1 MARKSDGTVYIDT
14 KMDTKGISKGVSE
27 TARKVSSLGSSI
39 KSLGDKIKNAFSEK
53 QTQGTT
59 LNLERLEEDISKYEA
74 SLNRLIE
81 KNKLFL
87 DIGGSAEESIFVE
100 TEKDIERLRLELDQ
114 LYAMRPKKIVSDT
127 GNGAAQ
133 SSKKMSSLKEAINSV
148 TKAFGNFRKA
158 TKKSHRGLLTM
169 LGTSILFST
178 VFRGL
183 NLITQG
189 FAEGLNNL
197 VQYSEEANGSMSALK
212 SSLTQL
218 KNSFATA
225 FMPII
230 TSATPALTQLMS
242 IISRATSYVSA
253 FVSALSGKST
263 YTKAVEVQEDYAASL
278 DKTADSAKKAQ
289 KYLSGLD
296 EIRTF
301 TEPEETTSISPESM
315 FTEEII
321 DSPILSFADKVRG
334 VINEIKTL
342 IQNED
347 WEGLGSYISDGIVGA
362 LSFLSDKID
371 EFDWERLGYSIG
383 EFLSGIDWL
392 KIIKEGFRLKF
403 NVWKAIAEVWFGAF
417 ESAPIETALLT
428 AFGLL
433 NLTPL
438 GGIIASKILAS
449 ITSSKTATAIIGAG
463 AKAGL
468 WIIGGLVAAVGGF
481 RLGQWLNEVITG
493 EEIDMTWAE
502 QFEVIKESF
511 ADGTWKEALRLWGN
525 DIRNAFTLMGEEIVN
540 WWNDV
545 VVDWYE
551 EKVVPFFSK
560 EEWEGAMF
568 GVAAA
573 FDDVWTDAV
582 NVAISLLNKFIDYLN
597 DKMHFEW
604 EPLNILGKEIIP
616 GGSMQLFTIPKI
628 PMLATGAVIPPN
640 APFMAML
647 GDQRHG
653 TNIEAPLSTIES
665 ALDNVL
671 NRRGGTNGS
680 MTLHNVM
687 QVNRRVLYDEFIE
700 EAKLRM
706 STTGRNPFDL
716 A

>member
-1 MARKSDGTVYIDT
+1 MAKKSDGTVYIDT
-14 KMDTKGISKGVSE
+14 RMDTNGISKGVSE
-27 TARKVSSLGSSI
+27 TAKKVSSLGNSL
-39 KSLGDKIKNAFSEK
+39 KGLGDRIKRVFSADGVAEGARAYSEVQKEIKQTEK
-53 QTQGTT
+53 Q
-59 LNLERLEEDISKYEA
+59 LD
-74 SLNRLIE
+74 RLIE
-81 KNKLFL
+81 KQ
-87 DIGGSAEESIFVE
+87 IRFVE
-100 TEKDIERLRLELDQ
+100 TGGNIKSRAFEGMEYDIELARNKLEGLRTELSKTSKTT
-114 LYAMRPKKIVSDT
+114 PKQMDRV
-127 GNGAAQ
+127 
-133 SSKKMSSLKEAINSV
+133 
-148 TKAFGNFRKA
+148 RKA
-158 TKKSHRGLLTM
+158 VDRVVKSFGLLDKNVKKSHRGLLTM

-197 VQYSEEANGSMSALK
+197 VQYSDEANGSMSALK

-230 TSATPALTQLMS
+230 TAATPALTQLMS
-242 IISRATSYVSA
+242 IISKATSYVSA

-301 TEPEETTSISPESM
+301 TEPEETTLISPDDM
-315 FTEEII
+315 FTEEVI
-321 DSPILSFADKVRG
+321 DSPILNFADKVRG
-334 VINEIKTL
+334 VINEVKTL

-371 EFDWERLGYSIG
+371 EFDWEKLGYNIG

-392 KIIKEGFRLKF
+392 KIIKEGFKLKF

-417 ESAPIETALLT
+417 ESAPIETALIT

-438 GGIIASKILAS
+438 GGIIASKILTA
-449 ITSSKTATAIIGAG
+449 ITSSTTATAIIGAG

-525 DIRNAFTLMGEEIVN
+525 DIRDGFTAMGEEIVD
-540 WWNDV
+540 WWDNTIVKKWFD
-545 VVDWYE
+545 D
-551 EKVVPFFSK
+551 KVKPFFSK
-560 EEWEGAMF
+560 ENWIRAGIGIGE
-568 GVAAA
+568 A
-573 FDDVWTDAV
+573 FYFTWTGAV
-582 NVAISLLNKFIDYLN
+582 NRAIELLNRFIDYLN

-604 EPLNILGKEIIP
+604 EPLTILGQEIVP

-628 PMLATGAVIPPN
+628 PMLAQGAVIPPN

-653 TNIEAPLSTIES
+653 NNLEMPEDLLRKVVREES
-665 ALDNVL
+665 GGG
-671 NRRGGTNGS
+671 RGGSYLFQGTI
-680 MTLHNVM
+680 
-687 QVNRRVLYDEFIE
+687 NRKVLFEEMIE
-700 EAKLRM
+700 EAKLQRT
-706 STTGRNPFDL
+706 TTGRNPFQL
-716 A
+716 T